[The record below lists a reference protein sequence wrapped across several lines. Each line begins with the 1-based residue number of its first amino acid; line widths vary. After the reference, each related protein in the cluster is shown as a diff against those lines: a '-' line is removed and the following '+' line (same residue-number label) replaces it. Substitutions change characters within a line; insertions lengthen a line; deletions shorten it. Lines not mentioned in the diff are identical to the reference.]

1 MWRSLAHEPYRF
13 KISLLFIYKPILWQT
28 RRAFVALRMNSNKSS
43 KNNISSMDSS
53 SINSSFP
60 RYKTCTIVSISDFCK
75 NVKFLLIFCLFA
87 VQCPLYFVHIVQFVM
102 SFLTFI
108 RVFAQ
113 MQAFGL
119 MLHLLA
125 RLKDEDHVS
134 MREFH

>member
-13 KISLLFIYKPILWQT
+13 KIS
-28 RRAFVALRMNSNKSS
+28 

-53 SINSSFP
+53 STNASFP
-60 RYKTCTIVSISDFCK
+60 RYKTYTIVSISDFCK

-87 VQCPLYFVHIVQFVM
+87 VQYPLYFVHIVQVIM
-102 SFLTFI
+102 SFLTLMQ
-108 RVFAQ
+108 VFAQ

-119 MLHLLA
+119 TLHLLA